1 MKRGIGYVI
10 CANLLIIFFVGSLIN
25 VNPVNAYQSLST
37 DDQLLYYADFSHTS
51 DYNYQ
56 LLFETDLSPMYNSYW
71 DMNHNEFTSYEL
83 HSYSIA
89 IAFASDYELRH
100 TMSFQDTYRND
111 YWDHYY
117 YDYFSPGWFL
127 GSSGSSNELYTDGYS
142 SIEYLMHYS
151 PVLNLDIMYNFG
163 ASSYDSTT
171 SKSYTVNGISDMYT
185 VDVYTYSFGDAGV
198 YGDSY
203 IDIFYDE
210 YYTYSY
216 DYTYY
221 VDNATGFLLEVEH
234 IYDSQYWS
242 DFDSVYSSTVGT
254 NLTRHYF
261 DIWHN
266 EFHYYLINTNAGLN
280 AVSDANLPGLE
291 WDWFFNYDITG
302 SSDYVTAY
310 FWLFDSSLMDIDV
323 YLDGK
328 YIETLIGLTAGY
340 YFYDVYIG
348 DIPVSYDNHRL
359 KFVVTD
365 YFDVSHV
372 VEYSLTMFDQ
382 RLDWPQINGPNGE
395 FWYDLG
401 TTETLYWQ
409 LNDENYDPHF
419 FEFKFDGV
427 ILDSGS
433 WFDGK
438 TIGFNLHDNIF
449 TSGDYLLKIYANDTM
464 GHESYLDLTIHAGTG
479 DTTSPTV
486 TSPAD
491 IYMKP
496 GESKEISWV
505 ITDDNP
511 SSFKVIRNG
520 TVLIDQSWTIN
531 NFNVNVSL
539 STLTLGTWVFEIEVK
554 DSNGN
559 YNNDTV
565 YVYVTEEGI
574 NPTEPTD
581 TNTITLDAPGLIFAV
596 IGFLSITAL
605 TVYVKKRK

>member
-1 MKRGIGYVI
+1 MKKGKGYII

-37 DDQLLYYADFSHTS
+37 DDQLLYYADYSHIS

-56 LLFETDLSPMYNSYW
+56 LLFETDLSPMYNSFW

-100 TMSFQDTYRND
+100 TMSFKDTYRND
-111 YWDHYY
+111 YWDYYY

-127 GSSGSSNELYTDGYS
+127 GSSGSYNELMTDGYS
-142 SIEYLMHYS
+142 SIEYLMHYNT
-151 PVLNLDIMYNFG
+151 VLNLDIMYSFG
-163 ASSYDSTT
+163 SSLYDSRI
-171 SKSYTVNGISDMYT
+171 SKSYTVNGISNMYT

-198 YGDSY
+198 NSYSY
-203 IDIFYDE
+203 IDILYDE
-210 YYTYSY
+210 YYDYSY

-221 VDNATGFLLEVEH
+221 VDNATGFLLEVEY
-234 IYDSQYWS
+234 IYDSQYWA
-242 DFDSVYSSTVGT
+242 DFDSVYSTTVGT
-254 NLTRHYF
+254 NVTRHYY
-261 DIWHN
+261 DNYHN
-266 EFHYYLINTNAGLN
+266 EYHFYLINTNAGLN
-280 AVSDANLPGLE
+280 PVSDANLPGLE
-291 WDWFFNYDITG
+291 WDWVFNYDITG

-328 YIETLIGLTAGY
+328 YIETLIGLTAGH

-348 DIPVSYDNHRL
+348 DIPVSYDDHRL

-382 RLDWPQINGPNGE
+382 RFDWPQINGPEGDKWYE
-395 FWYDLG
+395 IGSTDTIFW
-401 TTETLYWQ
+401 TLT
-409 LNDENYDPHF
+409 DENHDPDYYEFSFNGTILSSGPWSYDQ
-419 FEFKFDGV
+419 V
-427 ILDSGS
+427 
-433 WFDGK
+433 
-438 TIGFNLHDNIF
+438 IGFNLHDKIF
-449 TSGDYLLKIYANDTM
+449 SPGDYLISIYASDLM
-464 GHESYLDLTIHAGTG
+464 GHETYKNLTIHASS
-479 DTTSPTV
+479 DFVPPV
-486 TSPAD
+486 VNSPAD

-496 GESKEISWV
+496 GENKEIIWTIS
-505 ITDDNP
+505 DDNP
-511 SSFKVIRNG
+511 SSYKVKQNG
-520 TVLIDQSWTIN
+520 SIIIDLPWAIN

-539 STLTLGTWVFEIEVK
+539 NTLTLGTWVFEIEVK
-554 DSNGN
+554 DSYGN
-559 YNNDTV
+559 INYDTI
-565 YVYVTEEGI
+565 YVYVTEEGV
-574 NPTEPTD
+574 NPTEPTGS
-581 TNTITLDAPGLIFAV
+581 NTITLDAPGLIFAV

>member
-1 MKRGIGYVI
+1 MKKSIGYII
-10 CANLLIIFFVGSLIN
+10 CANLLIIFFVGVLIN

-37 DDQLLYYADFSHTS
+37 DDQLLYYADYSHIS

-56 LLFETDLSPMYNSYW
+56 LLFENDSSPMYNSYW

-89 IAFASDYELRH
+89 LAFASDYELRH

-111 YWDHYY
+111 YWDYYY
-117 YDYFSPGWFL
+117 YDYFSPGWVL
-127 GSSGSSNELYTDGYS
+127 GSSDYNNELYTDGYS
-142 SIEYLMHYS
+142 SIEYLMNHN

-163 ASSYDSTT
+163 ASLYDSTI
-171 SKSYTVNGISDMYT
+171 SKSYTVNGISNMYT

-198 YGDSY
+198 NSYSY
-203 IDIFYDE
+203 IDILYDE
-210 YYTYSY
+210 YYDYSY

-221 VDNATGFLLEVEH
+221 VDNATGFLLEVEY
-234 IYDSQYWS
+234 IYDSQYWA
-242 DFDSVYSSTVGT
+242 DFDSVYSTTVGT
-254 NLTRHYF
+254 NVTRHYY
-261 DIWHN
+261 DNYHN
-266 EFHYYLINTNAGLN
+266 EYHYYLINTNAGLN
-280 AVSDANLPGLE
+280 PVSDANLPGLE
-291 WDWFFNYDITG
+291 WDWVFNYDITG

-348 DIPVSYDNHRL
+348 DIPVSYDDHRL

-382 RLDWPQINGPNGE
+382 RLDWPQINGPEGDKWYE
-395 FWYDLG
+395 IGSTDTIFW
-401 TTETLYWQ
+401 TLT
-409 LNDENYDPHF
+409 DENHDPDYYEFNFNGTILFSGPWSYDQ
-419 FEFKFDGV
+419 V
-427 ILDSGS
+427 
-433 WFDGK
+433 
-438 TIGFNLHDNIF
+438 IGFNLHDNIF
-449 TSGDYLLKIYANDTM
+449 SPGDYLISIYASDLM
-464 GHESYLDLTIHAGTG
+464 GHETYKNLTIHASS
-479 DTTSPTV
+479 DFVLPIVNSP
-486 TSPAD
+486 SD

-496 GESKEISWV
+496 GENKEIIWTIS
-505 ITDDNP
+505 DDNP
-511 SSFKVIRNG
+511 SSYKVKQNG
-520 TVLIDQSWTIN
+520 SLIIDLAWAIN

-539 STLTLGTWVFEIEVK
+539 NTLTLGTWVFEIEVK
-554 DSNGN
+554 DSYGN
-559 YNNDTV
+559 YNYDTV

-574 NPTEPTD
+574 NPTEPTGS
-581 TNTITLDAPGLIFAV
+581 NTITLDAPGLIFAV

-605 TVYVKKRK
+605 SVYVKKRK